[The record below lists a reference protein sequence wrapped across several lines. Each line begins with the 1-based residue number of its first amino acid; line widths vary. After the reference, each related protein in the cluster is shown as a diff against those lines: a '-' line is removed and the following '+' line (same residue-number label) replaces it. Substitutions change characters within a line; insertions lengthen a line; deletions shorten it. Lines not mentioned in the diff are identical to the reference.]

1 MSNVTKFPIG
11 GFTRRKNRL
20 GKFAVA
26 CQVSDR
32 FLDIAPTSAR
42 LQGGEFITI
51 DVRTG
56 AYDSND
62 KGRKLT
68 QIIVTR
74 EDLMKALKSV
84 KPN

>member
-1 MSNVTKFPIG
+1 MSNLTKFPIG
-11 GFTRRKNRL
+11 GFTRRKNSL
-20 GKFAVA
+20 GKFAVV

-32 FLDIAPTSAR
+32 WLDVAPKSAD

-56 AYDSND
+56 GYSGKG

-74 EDLMKALKSV
+74 EDLMKVLERVKSG
-84 KPN
+84 